1 MAEAQKI
8 QKVSQIRREY
18 VCITPDIARKYLEKN
33 DRNRSVRRQFVRALS
48 RAIAAGEYHYD
59 GNPIKFDWN
68 GSLVDGQHRLIAIS
82 EGDTPVYS
90 EVLYGLDPDAIETID
105 SGISRSC
112 ADVLAVSGV
121 VRTNTKMVATAA
133 RWVFNYGL
141 GKMWQKGKYTMSN
154 KKVLELVR
162 ETPELIEES
171 KFITRLKKPYP
182 LSSGVALFLYHEFR
196 QFDEEG
202 AEKFFLQL
210 FNGENISAK
219 DLVFHLRNILLK
231 QLTARMGRME
241 LSIKVMLTIRCWNL
255 IQSGNK
261 KRVRSEAGLLRDI
274 DSLEYIKIGPDNEE
288 KKKGWKEEG

>member
-1 MAEAQKI
+1 MTEANKLPRI
-8 QKVSQIRREY
+8 NQIRRDY
-18 VCITPDIARKYLEKN
+18 VCITPDIAREYLEHN
-33 DRNRSVRRQFVRALS
+33 DRNRSVRRQFVRALA
-48 RAIAAGEYHYD
+48 RAIAAGEYRYD

-82 EGDTPVYS
+82 EGSTAVHS
-90 EVLYGLDPDAIETID
+90 EVLHGLDPDCIETID

-112 ADVLAVSGV
+112 ADVLTVSGV
-121 VRTNTKMVATAA
+121 VRTNSKMVATAA
-133 RWVFNYGL
+133 RWVYNYGL

-154 KKVLELVR
+154 RNVLELVR
-162 ETPELIEES
+162 DTPELIEES
-171 KFITRLKKPYP
+171 KFIAKLKKPYP

-210 FNGENISAK
+210 FKGENISDR

-274 DSLEYIKIGPDNEE
+274 DSLDYIKIGSDNEE
-288 KKKGWKEEG
+288 KKKG